1 MLIVNTYVWLR
12 NSVIHSAKSEVRPS
26 KRSSSLGGHGWSCDG
41 TKTPGPIWVN
51 GIATGSGLILTAR
64 LLDRMGKGIRG
75 APRDALVAALVWLLV
90 ATVLLGT
97 AYLLLTALLVSGL
110 RAAGAP
116 WPLAI
121 AIPLVV
127 SVGVALFGV
136 LRAKAMLRH
145 ADFEGTRRQLKLGFG
160 AADAEPPADA
170 APPEAAP

>member
-1 MLIVNTYVWLR
+1 VDEQAPARDAAGPLGDDARAVLEAARASAGAYVGGFHALR
-12 NSVIHSAKSEVRPS
+12 QLFAAEV
-26 KRSSSLGGHGWSCDG
+26 
-41 TKTPGPIWVN
+41 
-51 GIATGSGLILTAR
+51 GLA
-64 LLDRMGKGIRG
+64 
-75 APRDALVAALVWLLV
+75 RDALVAALVWLLV

-121 AIPLVV
+121 AIPLVI
-127 SVGVALFGV
+127 SVGVAVFGV

-160 AADAEPPADA
+160 GAAAEAPADA
-170 APPEAAP
+170 ASGESTP

>member
-1 MLIVNTYVWLR
+1 MDDPSRAPDAAGPLGEDARAVLDAARASADAYVGGFDALR
-12 NSVIHSAKSEVRPS
+12 RLFAAEV
-26 KRSSSLGGHGWSCDG
+26 
-41 TKTPGPIWVN
+41 
-51 GIATGSGLILTAR
+51 GLA
-64 LLDRMGKGIRG
+64 
-75 APRDALVAALVWLLV
+75 RDALVAALVWLLV

-121 AIPLVV
+121 AIPLVI
-127 SVGVALFGV
+127 SVGVAAFGV

-160 AADAEPPADA
+160 QAPAGAEAPADA
-170 APPEAAP
+170 AAREAAP

>member
-1 MLIVNTYVWLR
+1 MDEQAPARDAAGPLGDDARAVLDAARASAGAYVGGFHALR
-12 NSVIHSAKSEVRPS
+12 RLFAAEV
-26 KRSSSLGGHGWSCDG
+26 
-41 TKTPGPIWVN
+41 
-51 GIATGSGLILTAR
+51 GLA
-64 LLDRMGKGIRG
+64 
-75 APRDALVAALVWLLV
+75 RDALVAALVWLLV

-160 AADAEPPADA
+160 AADAAPPADT
-170 APPEAAP
+170 APREAAP